1 MTHPIGRGTVNVSAN
16 LLRQE
21 REALGRIAVKAD
33 MSISHIIRR
42 AITEMI
48 CAADAPTGRGL
59 AALRRQRRQR
69 LLNQAGQLNLDLDL

>member
-21 REALGRIAVKAD
+21 REALGRIAVNTD
-33 MSISHIIRR
+33 MSISSLIRR
-42 AITEMI
+42 AITGMI
-48 CAADAPTGRGL
+48 AEADAQTARGL